1 MPAYSLQESY
11 DHCLQLAK
19 SHYENFP
26 VASTLLPKRL
36 RQPVAVIYAFARIA
50 DDIADEGEASSAE
63 RLCGLAHYATQLTQ
77 LKAGEPSDD
86 PVFIALADVIARHK
100 LPRSLF
106 HDLLSAFRQDI
117 TQKRY
122 TDFPELLDYCRRS
135 ANPVGRLL
143 LHLNG
148 DASAENLRASDSIC
162 SALQLI
168 NFLQDLQQDYREN
181 NRIYLPKDEMQ
192 RFGINESWLEEGR
205 NDEKMHALIAFQVQ
219 RIEAMMIEGAKLGAN
234 LKGRF
239 GLEIRLIIA
248 AGFKV
253 VEKLSQHRGD
263 VFARPR
269 LGKTDY
275 LHIVW
280 QSLFSRSRFPPREA
294 HASS

>member
-1 MPAYSLQESY
+1 MPAYSLPEAY
-11 DHCLQLAK
+11 DHCLQRAN

-26 VASTLLPKRL
+26 VASSLLPKRL
-36 RQPVAVIYAFARIA
+36 RQPVAVIYAFARTA
-50 DDIADEGEASSAE
+50 DDIADEGEATDTE
-63 RLCGLAHYATQLTQ
+63 RLAALDLYSARLTQ
-77 LKAGEPSDD
+77 LEEGSTAND
-86 PVFIALADVIARHK
+86 PVFIALADVIARHH
-100 LPRSLF
+100 LPLSLL
-106 HDLLSAFRQDI
+106 HDLLSAFRQDV

-122 TDFPELLDYCRRS
+122 ADFAEVLDYCRRS

-148 DASAENLRASDSIC
+148 DASEENLRASDRIC

-181 NRIYLPKDEMQ
+181 DRIYLPLDEMR
-192 RFGINESWLEEGR
+192 RFGVDESWLEEGR
-205 NDEKMHALIAFQVQ
+205 NDEQMHALIALQLQ
-219 RIEAMMIEGAKLGAN
+219 RIEAMLTGGAALGAN

-239 GLEIRLIIA
+239 GIEIRLIIA

-253 VEKLSQHRGD
+253 VEKLSQHGGD

-280 QSLFSRSRFPPREA
+280 QALFSRRRFSAQGEPSPF
-294 HASS
+294 

>member
-1 MPAYSLQESY
+1 MPAYSLPEAY

-26 VASTLLPKRL
+26 VASSLLPRRL
-36 RQPVAVIYAFARIA
+36 RQPVAVIYAFARTA
-50 DDIADEGEASSAE
+50 DDIADEGEATDTE
-63 RLCGLAHYATQLTQ
+63 RLAALDLYSARLTQ
-77 LKAGEPSDD
+77 LEEGSTAND
-86 PVFIALADVIARHK
+86 PVFIALADVIARHH
-100 LPRSLF
+100 LPLSLL
-106 HDLLSAFRQDI
+106 HDLLSAFRQDV

-122 TDFPELLDYCRRS
+122 ADFAEVLDYCRRS

-148 DASAENLRASDSIC
+148 DASEENLRASDRIC

-181 NRIYLPKDEMQ
+181 DRIYLPMDEMR
-192 RFGINESWLEEGR
+192 RFGVDASRLQEGR
-205 NDEKMHALIAFQVQ
+205 NDEPMHALIALQLQ
-219 RIEAMMIEGAKLGAN
+219 RIEAMMAGGAALGAN

-239 GLEIRLIIA
+239 GIEIRLIIA

-253 VEKLSQHRGD
+253 VEKLSQHGGD

-280 QSLFSRSRFPPREA
+280 QALFSRRRFSAQGEPSPF
-294 HASS
+294 